1 MPMPGDRMAR
11 QGLSRTVVP
20 RSDLIHLGLMR
31 GFDLAWRGRPV
42 ALPTSAQRVVA
53 FVALHDRPIRRS
65 HVAGI
70 LWLDASE
77 SRAMG
82 NLRSALWRLRRS
94 RCGVIEAS
102 GDSLSLSN
110 DVDLD
115 IRRLDDGA
123 RRLGQNEAVSAD
135 LLRALLAAGELLPDW
150 FDDWVIIERE
160 RVRQVRLHA
169 LERACE
175 DLVAAGR
182 FGDAI
187 AAGLAAVS
195 EEPLRESAHRV
206 LIAAHLAE
214 GNRVEAF
221 RQFDTYAL
229 LMASELQLEP
239 SSEIRALMDGQ
250 RR

>member
-1 MPMPGDRMAR
+1 MQPCVK
-11 QGLSRTVVP
+11 SRSVVRRTDP
-20 RSDLIHLGLMR
+20 IHLGLMG
-31 GFDLAWRGRPV
+31 GFDLAWRGKSI

-53 FVALHDRPIRRS
+53 LVALHDRPIGRS

-77 SRAMG
+77 VRAMG

-94 RCGVIEAS
+94 RCDVIESA
-102 GDSLSLSN
+102 GESLSLAN
-110 DVDLD
+110 DVELD
-115 IRRLDDGA
+115 IRQLEDGA
-123 RRLGQNEAVSAD
+123 RRVGRGD
-135 LLRALLAAGELLPDW
+135 LPASTGMLDGLIVAGELLPDW
-150 FDDWVIIERE
+150 FDDWVLVERE

-175 DLVAAGR
+175 ELASIGR

-195 EEPLRESAHRV
+195 EEPLRESAHRA

-214 GNRVEAF
+214 GNRFEAF
-221 RQFDTYAL
+221 RQFDAYSR
-229 LMASELQLEP
+229 LMASELQLGP
-239 SSEIRALMDGQ
+239 SPEIRAMVDGQ
-250 RR
+250 RHASATS